1 VRAEC
6 HDNLRNPKSVNCSRI
21 VLYSDGGHPIF
32 IAVAVGE
39 DIVMSVVGD
48 PDFETTLRNFGITS
62 TLIVD
67 TISIN
72 HDQNIKLLS

>member
-1 VRAEC
+1 VRADC

-21 VLYSDGGHPIF
+21 VLYSDSGHPIF
-32 IAVAVGE
+32 IAIAVGE
-39 DIVMSVVGD
+39 DIVMSAVGD
-48 PDFETTLRNFGITS
+48 PDFESTLRNFGITS

-67 TISIN
+67 TISVN